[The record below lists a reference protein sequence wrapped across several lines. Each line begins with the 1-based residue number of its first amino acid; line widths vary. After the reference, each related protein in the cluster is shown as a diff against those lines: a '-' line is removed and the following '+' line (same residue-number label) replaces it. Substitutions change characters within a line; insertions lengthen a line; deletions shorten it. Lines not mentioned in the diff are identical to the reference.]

1 MTLFTI
7 FSPPTEPVDFTV
19 VDDSTLQQVKT
30 SSDGLPV
37 DVNVNFEVLGNT
49 VSLNLKR
56 NPKVATPK
64 DSVYVIRNSEAGIPV
79 LVSQL
84 VQEKEVC
91 SKMLITNWRSTVYKH
106 VVLILYIIVF
116 TLFSVFPQNNVA
128 VIYESCRD
136 GFIYKKVL

>member
-1 MTLFTI
+1 M
-7 FSPPTEPVDFTV
+7 

-56 NPKVATPK
+56 NPKVASPK

-91 SKMLITNWRSTVYKH
+91 SKMLITN
-106 VVLILYIIVF
+106 
-116 TLFSVFPQNNVA
+116 
-128 VIYESCRD
+128 
-136 GFIYKKVL
+136 